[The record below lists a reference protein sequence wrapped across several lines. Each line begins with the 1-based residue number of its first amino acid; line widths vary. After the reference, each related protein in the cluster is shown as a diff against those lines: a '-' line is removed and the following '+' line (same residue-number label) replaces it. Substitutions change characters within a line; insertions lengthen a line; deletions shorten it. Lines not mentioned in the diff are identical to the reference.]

1 MTAKPFFLP
10 DGSEFVS
17 SGETL
22 PQLFHRMAEPEEIA
36 SSICFLLGD
45 DSRFVTKAIWDIDGG
60 FMESSF
66 T

>member
-17 SGETL
+17 SGEIL
-22 PQLFHRMAEPEEIA
+22 PQLFRRMAEPEEIA
-36 SSICFLLGD
+36 SSISFLLGD